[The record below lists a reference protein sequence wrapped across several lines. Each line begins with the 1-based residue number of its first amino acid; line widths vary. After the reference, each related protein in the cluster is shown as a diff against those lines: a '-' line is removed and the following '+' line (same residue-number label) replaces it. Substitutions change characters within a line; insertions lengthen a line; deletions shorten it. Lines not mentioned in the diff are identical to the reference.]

1 MSRSVPEVT
10 VAEVGEDAYLL
21 DVRDHDE
28 WAAGHAPEAHHVPMM
43 ELLGRLDELPAD
55 RDLVVV
61 CRVGSRSA
69 QVVAYLQQQGWG
81 RVSNLAGGMAAWQAA
96 GRRMVSDDGGAPYVL

>member
-69 QVVAYLQQQGWG
+69 QVVAYLQQQGWS
-81 RVSNLAGGMAAWQAA
+81 RVSNLTGGMSAWQAA
-96 GRRMVSDDGGAPYVL
+96 GRRMVSDGGGAAYVL

>member
-1 MSRSVPEVT
+1 MN
-10 VAEVGEDAYLL
+10 LN
-21 DVRDHDE
+21 
-28 WAAGHAPEAHHVPMM
+28 
-43 ELLGRLDELPAD
+43 
-55 RDLVVV
+55 
-61 CRVGSRSA
+61 A

>member
-69 QVVAYLQQQGWG
+69 QVVAYLQQQGWS
-81 RVSNLAGGMAAWQAA
+81 RVSNLTGGMSAWQAA
-96 GRRMVSDDGGAPYVL
+96 GRRMVSDDGGAAYVL

>member
-10 VAEVGEDAYLL
+10 VAEAGEDAYLL

-28 WAAGHAPEAHHVPMM
+28 WAVGHAPEAHHVPMM
-43 ELLGRLDELPAD
+43 ELLGRLDELPPD

>member
-1 MSRSVPEVT
+1 
-10 VAEVGEDAYLL
+10 
-21 DVRDHDE
+21 
-28 WAAGHAPEAHHVPMM
+28 MM

-69 QVVAYLQQQGWG
+69 QVVAYLHQQGWS
-81 RVSNLAGGMAAWQAA
+81 RVSNLTGGMSAWQAA
-96 GRRMVSDDGGAPYVL
+96 GRRMVSDDGGAAYVL